1 MEKES
6 FCEAENRRFNKLKN
20 IGLPHSFK
28 KIGIILIALCITLLL
43 VRKLFAFEV
52 SETIKFITKRV
63 VLVGLLIVAI
73 SREKVEDEMI
83 KTIRG
88 QAFSMAFIAGVVYT
102 LIQPLFNYIASYI
115 VEKDNEPLGDLG
127 DFQVLWFLLT
137 MYLLFFYMIKRRQ

>member
-52 SETIKFITKRV
+52 SETIKFIIKRV

-73 SREKVEDEMI
+73 SR
-83 KTIRG
+83 
-88 QAFSMAFIAGVVYT
+88 
-102 LIQPLFNYIASYI
+102 
-115 VEKDNEPLGDLG
+115 
-127 DFQVLWFLLT
+127 
-137 MYLLFFYMIKRRQ
+137 